1 MNIFRYG
8 FALIFAALASSV
20 GTGQGL
26 AITQIDT
33 DRLLFGQSVRLYLS
47 APGAA
52 GTESLEIEVW
62 ESAPGEAWERRSV
75 TGVSR
80 GVNDEEGI
88 AFFFLLD
95 NSGSMWTGLDNRE
108 GSPPQDQRMT
118 HAKAAARAFL
128 TEASRQG
135 RRKDRVGLGVFNTRY
150 WKAAD
155 PVEDFERISRGL
167 DEIRKPTPEEAY
179 TELYLSLDRAL
190 TDFARVPGRRALVV
204 LSDGEDFPYQARTG
218 KPNPET
224 GTRIAGPGDV
234 VERAAREGITVYV
247 VRFGNEKDP
256 SLGDAAVRT
265 GGKVFDASNQE
276 ELAAV
281 YSTIRADVLAEIA
294 VDYRAGMEIGDQ
306 RNVRAVLKDGQGRVV
321 SSERYYY
328 AGTVL
333 GWSRDIPGW
342 YYPAFLLIPALLWL
356 ALVLFKL
363 ERETT
368 EAGLRLLYGP
378 SGGGTRVFALTA
390 PQTVIG
396 SSAAA
401 DFTIG
406 GNPSLKE
413 RHATILFDERQ
424 NAYTVVGDGN
434 LTVNNRE
441 VERKRLEPGDVI
453 NMAGTVVVFDDA
465 LIKKTPKGRLPQP
478 SRRKTRTS

>member
-1 MNIFRYG
+1 MRIFRYG
-8 FALIFAALASSV
+8 FALLFAALVSALGSA
-20 GTGQGL
+20 QGL

-33 DRLLFGQSVRLYLS
+33 ERLLFGQSVRLYLS

-52 GTESLEIEVW
+52 GTESPEIEVW
-62 ESAPGEAWERRSV
+62 ESAPGGDWTRRPV

-80 GVNDEEGI
+80 GVNDAEGI

-95 NSGSMWTGLDNRE
+95 NSGSMWTGLDGRE
-108 GSPPQDQRMT
+108 GALPEDQRMT

-128 TEASRQG
+128 AEASN
-135 RRKDRVGLGVFNTRY
+135 KDRVGLGVFNTRY

-167 DEIRKPTPEEAY
+167 DEIRRPTAEDAY

-204 LSDGEDFPYQARTG
+204 LSDGEDFPYHGRTG

-224 GTRIAGPGDV
+224 GTRTAGPAEV
-234 VERAAREGITVYV
+234 VDRAAREGITVYV

-256 SLGDAAVRT
+256 SLGDVAVRT
-265 GGKVFDASNQE
+265 GGKVFDASNRD

-294 VDYRAGMEIGDQ
+294 VDYRAGMESGDR
-306 RNVRAVLKDGQGRVV
+306 RNVRAVLRAGPGREF
-321 SSERYYY
+321 SSERHYYS
-328 AGTVL
+328 GTVL
-333 GWSRDIPGW
+333 GWNRDIPGW
-342 YYPAFLLIPALLWL
+342 YYPVFLLVPALLWL
-356 ALVLFKL
+356 ALLFFKL

-378 SGGGTRVFALTA
+378 SGGGTRVFTLSS

-396 SSAAA
+396 SSNAA

-406 GNPSLKE
+406 GNPSLRE
-413 RHATILFDERQ
+413 RHATILFDEKQ

-441 VERKRLEPGDVI
+441 VGRKRLEPGDVI
-453 NMAGTVVVFDDA
+453 NMAGTVVVFDDS
-465 LIKKTPKGRLPQP
+465 LVKKTPKGRLPQP
-478 SRRKTRTS
+478 SRRKSL

>member
-1 MNIFRYG
+1 MRSFRYG
-8 FALIFAALASSV
+8 FLILIAALAAV
-20 GTGQGL
+20 PGAGQGL

-33 DRLLFGQSVRLYLS
+33 ERLLFGQSVRLYLS

-52 GTESLEIEVW
+52 GTESPDVEVW
-62 ESAPGEAWERRSV
+62 ESGEGGEWAPRPV
-75 TGVSR
+75 TSVSR
-80 GVNDEEGI
+80 GINDAEGI

-95 NSGSMWTGLDNRE
+95 NSGSMWTGLDGRE
-108 GSPPQDQRMT
+108 GAPTEDQRMT

-128 TEASRQG
+128 AEASRQG
-135 RRKDRVGLGVFNTRY
+135 RGKDRIGLGVFNTRY

-155 PVEDFERISRGL
+155 PVGDFERISRGL
-167 DEIRKPTPEEAY
+167 DEIRKPATEDAY

-190 TDFARVPGRRALVV
+190 ADFAGVPGRRALVV
-204 LSDGEDFPYQARTG
+204 LSDGENFPYYVRTG

-224 GTRIAGPGDV
+224 GTRTTGPEDV

-265 GGKVFDASNQE
+265 GGKVFDASNRD

-294 VDYRAGMEIGDQ
+294 VDYRAGMAPGSR
-306 RNVRAVLKDGQGRVV
+306 RNVRAVLRDREGRAY

-333 GWSRDIPGW
+333 GWSRDLPGW
-342 YYPAFLLIPALLWL
+342 YYLAFLLVPALLWL
-356 ALVLFKL
+356 ALLVFKL

-378 SGGGTRVFALTA
+378 SGGGTRVFTLNS

-396 SSAAA
+396 SSDAA

-465 LIKKTPKGRLPQP
+465 LVKKTPKGRLPQP
-478 SRRKTRTS
+478 SRRKSQ

>member
-1 MNIFRYG
+1 MKAFRYG
-8 FALIFAALASSV
+8 FLILIAALAAAP
-20 GTGQGL
+20 GAGQGL

-33 DRLLFGQSVRLYLS
+33 ERLLFGQSVRLYLS

-52 GTESLEIEVW
+52 GTESPEVRVW
-62 ESAPGEAWERRSV
+62 EAGEDGEWAPRPV
-75 TGVSR
+75 TAVSR
-80 GVNDEEGI
+80 GINDAEGI

-95 NSGSMWTGLDNRE
+95 NSGSMWTGLDGRE
-108 GSPPQDQRMT
+108 GAPTEDLRMT

-128 TEASRQG
+128 DEASRQG
-135 RRKDRVGLGVFNTRY
+135 RRKDRIGLGVFNTRY

-167 DEIRKPTPEEAY
+167 DEIRKPAAEDAY

-190 TDFARVPGRRALVV
+190 ADFASVPGRRALVV
-204 LSDGEDFPYQARTG
+204 LSDGEDFSYHARTG
-218 KPNPET
+218 RPNPET
-224 GTRIAGPGDV
+224 GTRSAGPEDM

-265 GGKVFDASNQE
+265 GGKVFDASNRD

-294 VDYRAGMEIGDQ
+294 VDYRAGMAPGSR
-306 RNVRAVLKDGQGRVV
+306 RNVRAVLRDGGGREF

-333 GWSRDIPGW
+333 GWNRDLPGW
-342 YYPAFLLIPALLWL
+342 YYLAFLLVPALLWL
-356 ALVLFKL
+356 ALLVFKL

-378 SGGGTRVFALTA
+378 SGGGTRVFTLTSS
-390 PQTVIG
+390 QTVIG
-396 SSAAA
+396 SSDAA

-413 RHATILFDERQ
+413 RHATILFDEKQ

-465 LIKKTPKGRLPQP
+465 LVKKTPKGRLPQP
-478 SRRKTRTS
+478 SRRKSL

>member
-8 FALIFAALASSV
+8 FALMFAALASAI

-33 DRLLFGQSVRLYLS
+33 ERLLFGQSVRLYLS

-52 GTESLEIEVW
+52 GAETPEVEVW
-62 ESAPGEAWERRSV
+62 ESAPGGAWERRPV
-75 TGVSR
+75 TAVSR
-80 GVNDEEGI
+80 GVNDAEGI
-88 AFFFLLD
+88 AFFFLMD
-95 NSGSMWTGLDNRE
+95 NSGSMWTGLDGLE
-108 GSPPQDQRMT
+108 GAPSEDLRIT

-128 TEASRQG
+128 AEVSP
-135 RRKDRVGLGVFNTRY
+135 KDRVGLGVFNTRY

-155 PVEDFERISRGL
+155 PVEDLERISRGL
-167 DEIRKPTPEEAY
+167 EEIRKPAPEDAY

-190 TDFARVPGRRALVV
+190 TDFARTPGRRALVV
-204 LSDGEDFPYQARTG
+204 LSDGEDFPYRARTG

-224 GTRIAGPGDV
+224 GTRTAGPADV

-256 SLGDAAVRT
+256 SLGDTAVRT
-265 GGKVFDASNQE
+265 GGKVFDASNRE

-294 VDYRAGMEIGDQ
+294 VDYRAGMETGDR
-306 RNVRAVLKDGQGRVV
+306 RNVRAVLRDGRGREF

-328 AGTVL
+328 SGTVL
-333 GWSRDIPGW
+333 GWNRDIPGW
-342 YYPAFLLIPALLWL
+342 YYPAFLLVPVLLWL

-378 SGGGTRVFALTA
+378 SGGGTRVFTLTA

-413 RHATILFDERQ
+413 RHATILFDEGQ
-424 NAYTVVGDGN
+424 KAYTVVGDGN
-434 LTVNNRE
+434 LSVNNRE
-441 VERKRLEPGDVI
+441 IRRKRLEPGDVI

-465 LIKKTPKGRLPQP
+465 LVKKTPKGRLPQP
-478 SRRKTRTS
+478 SRRKTRGT

>member
-1 MNIFRYG
+1 MNVFRYG
-8 FALIFAALASSV
+8 FAILLAALAAAA
-20 GTGQGL
+20 GAGQGL

-33 DRLLFGQSVRLYLS
+33 ERLLFGQSVRLYLS

-52 GTESLEIEVW
+52 GAQNPDVEVW
-62 ESAPGEAWERRSV
+62 EAGEGGEWTRRPV
-75 TGVSR
+75 TAVSR
-80 GVNDEEGI
+80 GINDAEGI

-95 NSGSMWTGLDNRE
+95 NSGSMWTGLDGRE
-108 GSPPQDQRMT
+108 GAPAEDLRVT

-128 TEASRQG
+128 AEAS
-135 RRKDRVGLGVFNTRY
+135 RKDRVGLGVFNTRY

-155 PVEDFERISRGL
+155 PVGDFERISRGL
-167 DEIRKPTPEEAY
+167 DEIRKPATEEGY

-190 TDFARVPGRRALVV
+190 TDFAGVPGRRALVV
-204 LSDGEDFPYQARTG
+204 LSDGEDFPYHARTG
-218 KPNPET
+218 RPNPET
-224 GTRIAGPGDV
+224 GTRAAGAGDV

-256 SLGDAAVRT
+256 SLGDVAAQT
-265 GGKVFDASNQE
+265 GGKVFDASDRE

-281 YSTIRADVLAEIA
+281 YSTIRSDVLEEIA
-294 VDYRAGMEIGDQ
+294 LDYRAGMEPGS
-306 RNVRAVLKDGQGRVV
+306 RRKVRAVLRDGSGREF

-328 AGTVL
+328 SGTVL
-333 GWSRDIPGW
+333 GWNREIPGW
-342 YYPAFLLIPALLWL
+342 YYPAFLLVPALLWL
-356 ALVLFKL
+356 ALVLLKL
-363 ERETT
+363 ERETS

-378 SGGGTRVFALTA
+378 SGGATRVFTLSS
-390 PQTVIG
+390 PRTVIG

-453 NMAGTVVVFDDA
+453 NLAGTVVVFDEA
-465 LIKKTPKGRLPQP
+465 LVKKTPKGRQPQP
-478 SRRKTRTS
+478 SRRKTR